1 MEYILTLLGLTL
13 LQIVLGFDNVIFI
26 SILTQKLD
34 NDIKEKIR
42 RYGLIASLIL
52 NSVMIYF
59 AGYLI
64 HLHTPLFTLFGV
76 HYSYH
81 NFIMLAGGAFL
92 IYKSIKEIHEKFN
105 EHRSDDA
112 KELVDNS
119 IYKNLIAVI
128 SMDMLFSVDST
139 ITAVGMT
146 DIRWIQ
152 IVSVLIAIVM
162 MFLFFKTINR
172 TVEKYKS
179 IKMLSL
185 LFLFLIGF
193 SLGADGLGIEIS
205 KSYIY
210 VVMIS
215 SLIFEILN
223 IRYDKYTNR
232 LETIKKY
239 KNRNI

>member
-1 MEYILTLLGLTL
+1 MEYILPLLGLTL

-42 RYGLIASLIL
+42 RYGLIASLVL

-119 IYKNLIAVI
+119 IFKNLIAVI

-215 SLIFEILN
+215 SLVFEILN

-232 LETIKKY
+232 LETIKKF
-239 KNRNI
+239 KNRNK